1 MNFQISGLHERH
13 FQHLFGQTSEV
24 LAKHGVERITVDSRP
39 GYPCRVSLKD
49 VNIGE
54 TVLLM
59 NYKHLPALSPYR
71 SSHAIFVMEGAKGA
85 IFGKNHIPEM
95 LRNRLLSVR
104 AFDANEM
111 MVDADVVDGL
121 DLEPIIE
128 RMFSIE
134 LVDFL
139 HIHNAKRGCFMARA
153 VSGRSISPIYL
164 GPSDRRRRKQSLR
177 ARQKKRAPQTGPF
190 SVQAEAFRR
199 VRYSLPADP
208 SGPA

>member
-153 VSGRSISPIYL
+153 VSGRSIS
-164 GPSDRRRRKQSLR
+164 
-177 ARQKKRAPQTGPF
+177 QKKGPRKRGPF
-190 SVQAEAFRR
+190 LYKPKLLDEYDILCLRTLLALRDGEFDLLAFNE
-199 VRYSLPADP
+199 
-208 SGPA
+208 

>member
-1 MNFQISGLHERH
+1 
-13 FQHLFGQTSEV
+13 
-24 LAKHGVERITVDSRP
+24 
-39 GYPCRVSLKD
+39 
-49 VNIGE
+49 
-54 TVLLM
+54 
-59 NYKHLPALSPYR
+59 
-71 SSHAIFVMEGAKGA
+71 
-85 IFGKNHIPEM
+85 
-95 LRNRLLSVR
+95 
-104 AFDANEM
+104 M

>member
-1 MNFQISGLHERH
+1 MG
-13 FQHLFGQTSEV
+13 
-24 LAKHGVERITVDSRP
+24 
-39 GYPCRVSLKD
+39 C
-49 VNIGE
+49 E

-164 GPSDRRRRKQSLR
+164 G
-177 ARQKKRAPQTGPF
+177 T
-190 SVQAEAFRR
+190 E
-199 VRYSLPADP
+199 
-208 SGPA
+208 